1 MIRQNVRT
9 WLLAS
14 VLASLGC
21 GGLFSSGSPA
31 GEGATPTAEV
41 SPAVR
46 ALRVRVLEDMGF
58 VAEGDADPGLND
70 KVKAAVQAELV
81 AAGLTV
87 LRGQEGRP
95 DADIRL
101 EIRVRAVVYFLHG
114 HLTLT
119 AESDGIALAIA
130 PTGDEFLR
138 DKEFPAAMAKKAVSA
153 LLHSPGLAE
162 FAEKKNPRAVRVR
175 PEARPAPVRAVP
187 VESKPKAEAAAKSKE
202 HFTQGTRHYELGHYQ
217 EALTEYEAAYMEVPD
232 PVFLFNIGQC
242 HRKMGH
248 DKEAISFYKTYL
260 RNAPNAPNRADVQK
274 RINELEGK

>member
-1 MIRQNVRT
+1 VILKAAIVSI
-9 WLLAS
+9 LF
-14 VLASLGC
+14 SLGC
-21 GGLFSSGSPA
+21 GGLFADSPSGA
-31 GEGATPTAEV
+31 GVASTTEL

-58 VAEGDADPGLND
+58 VAEGDTDPSLNE

-87 LRGQEGRP
+87 LRGREGKT

-101 EIRVRAVVYFLHG
+101 EIRVTAAVYFLHG

-119 AESDGIALAIA
+119 AESDGIALAIV
-130 PTGDEFLR
+130 PTGDEFHR
-138 DKEFPAAMAKKAVSA
+138 DKEFPSFMAKKAVFA
-153 LLHSPGLAE
+153 LLHSPGLTE
-162 FAEKKNPRAVRVR
+162 FAEKKNPHASSARHETRSVPVRV
-175 PEARPAPVRAVP
+175 AP
-187 VESKPKAEAAAKSKE
+187 VESKPRSEAAAKSKE

-232 PVFLFNIGQC
+232 PAFLFNIGQC

-248 DKEAISFYKTYL
+248 DKEAISFYKSYL

-274 RINELEGK
+274 RINEMEGGK